1 VAIILREEDKKPS
14 GMKLAR
20 KMPQGWSW
28 GDDEFARYKTAGIEL
43 SREKLLIEGSS
54 ADENYF
60 FYEVS
65 N

>member
-1 VAIILREEDKKPS
+1 
-14 GMKLAR
+14 MKLAR